1 MKKNTR
7 IKRKTYETIFSFKIQ
22 GTPISAIVPPPA
34 IVPPVPPL
42 LPFPPSSESP
52 FTPSSPSPF
61 NPLPTT
67 PPVYYE
73 QKEWRKVIHRYSRDY
88 IWMYSNYFDA
98 LSGEAGLSH
107 YNQSVSDA
115 SSADPPRP
123 YPSAAHP
130 GDFSVEEEVMGYYPV
145 NEFSGAISSRLIP
158 VVVWNVYFTVQYVN
172 YSETGVEDPWSLPGM
187 DAGGASWHPYIARS
201 ERWELFFSDDPA
213 DSFWG

>member
-1 MKKNTR
+1 MKKKHKNQ
-7 IKRKTYETIFSFKIQ
+7 KKTYETIFSFKIQ
-22 GTPISAIVPPPA
+22 GTPISTIVPPPA

-42 LPFPPSSESP
+42 LPFPPSSGSP

-61 NPLPTT
+61 DPLPAT

-88 IWMYSNYFDA
+88 IWNFSNIFA
-98 LSGEAGLSH
+98 SLSGEAGLIH
-107 YNQSVSDA
+107 YNQAVSNA
-115 SSADPPRP
+115 QSANPPRP

-130 GDFSVEEEVMGYYPV
+130 ADFITEETVLGFYPV
-145 NEFSGAISSRLIP
+145 NEFNGGIISRFVF
-158 VVVWNVYFTVQYVN
+158 VVVWNVYFEVQYTN
-172 YSETGVEDPWSLPGM
+172 YGENGIEDPWSLPGM
-187 DAGGASWHPYIARS
+187 DAWGATWHPYIARS